1 MNKVRIGVLGCARI
15 NKAAVLD
22 AAVEVPGLEV
32 AAVAS
37 RDAARAADYAAR
49 HGVARSYGAYEAL
62 LADPDIDVVYNPLPN
77 SLHAEWSIR
86 ALEAGKAVLC
96 EKPLASNADEAGRIV
111 EAAGRAGRP
120 LIEAFHYRHHP
131 VAALILE
138 TVRSGALG
146 RLTHM
151 RAAMKVPG
159 GLLAADDIRFQLAL
173 AGGATMDLGAYGL
186 NLMRWVAGAEPQV
199 AEARAELAAPDV
211 DAAMHA
217 RLIFPGGLT
226 GELDCALA
234 ASEFEAGLTV
244 EGERGRVHAVN
255 PFLPQ
260 RGHSVTIET
269 GGEPVVH
276 RLDRTSTYVFQ
287 ARHLVEVVRDGATIR
302 TPGEDGVANMAAIDA
317 VYRAAGLNP
326 RGAPVASPA

>member
-1 MNKVRIGVLGCARI
+1 
-15 NKAAVLD
+15 
-22 AAVEVPGLEV
+22 
-32 AAVAS
+32 
-37 RDAARAADYAAR
+37 
-49 HGVARSYGAYEAL
+49 
-62 LADPDIDVVYNPLPN
+62 
-77 SLHAEWSIR
+77 
-86 ALEAGKAVLC
+86 
-96 EKPLASNADEAGRIV
+96 
-111 EAAGRAGRP
+111 
-120 LIEAFHYRHHP
+120 
-131 VAALILE
+131 
-138 TVRSGALG
+138 
-146 RLTHM
+146 M

-186 NLMRWVAGAEPQV
+186 NLMRWVAGAEPGWP
-199 AEARAELAAPDV
+199 RRGPSWRPDV

-244 EGERGRVHAVN
+244 EGERGRLHAVN

-276 RLDRTSTYVFQ
+276 RLDRTSTYGFQ